1 MNLKNFFDS
10 ILNEEIYGNTA
21 TVYHRFSGK
30 YDKVKSIID
39 RMYSNKNHIDFT
51 SHDKGF
57 YSTFNMNSQL
67 NVNKKQGNNMKKTYG
82 DCIMKCAVKGLHNFF
97 FFDFDQYKKI
107 NPNAKKETFIKEQIN
122 KFNLNKV
129 FPGNV
134 LPRNHVDFSQTLE
147 NKKVLGNVKGVIYN
161 GRYDGDCLLAYD
173 YTSILPIA
181 ISNDEGKTWQ
191 KIDKNNLDK
200 IKKDYYN
207 INNQIEKKEAYDRK
221 VIIRPTY
228 IHIQGDNISSL
239 KILDKEEKI
248 DFQKKLLIQDTNLKN
263 FIGCPSQI
271 KWIDCNHSKLISLD
285 GLPKELEYI
294 NISENKTLKT
304 LKGFPNGEFNNLH
317 FLAIFCSLESL
328 IGLKNSVFE
337 DTCDLNLSYNHLESI
352 DGLKF
357 KNGICGR
364 LDLKNNHIKHTNS
377 LPEKLTGILDI
388 SNNLITKKELQEY
401 VKKVKFLTDSAALIT
416 DIGRFN
422 AGSFTEEVDYFPY
435 CFGPTVLAMTGG

>member
-1 MNLKNFFDS
+1 MNLKNFFDN

-39 RMYSNKNHIDFT
+39 RMYSNKSHIDFT

-67 NVNKKQGNNMKKTYG
+67 NVNSKQGNNMKKTYG
-82 DCIMKCAVKGLHNFF
+82 DYIMKCAVKGLHNFF

-129 FPGNV
+129 FPHGHF
-134 LPRNHVDFSQTLE
+134 PRNHADFSQALE
-147 NKKVLGNVKGVIYN
+147 DKKILGNVKGVIYN

-207 INNQIEKKEAYDRK
+207 VNSQVDNKKVDDFSITIK
-221 VIIRPTY
+221 QTY
-228 IHIQGDNISSL
+228 IQIKGSNIGSL
-239 KILDKEEKI
+239 KVLNGKEGLGT
-248 DFQKKLLIQDTNLKN
+248 QKKLIITDASLKN
-263 FIGCPSQI
+263 FIGCPNYIS
-271 KWIDCNHSKLISLD
+271 WIDCKEGKLTSLE
-285 GLPKELEYI
+285 GLPEKLVFI
-294 NISENKTLKT
+294 NIYGNENLKT
-304 LKGFPNGEFNNLH
+304 LKGFPAGEH
-317 FLAIFCSLESL
+317 KKTKIMAAFCSLEDL
-328 IGLKNSVFE
+328 IGLKDSVFE
-337 DTCDLNLSYNHLESI
+337 DTCGLNFSYNRLDSI
-352 DGLKF
+352 RGLHF
-357 KNGICGR
+357 KDGICGD
-364 LDLKNNHIKHTNS
+364 LDISNNHIKHTNG
-377 LPEKLTGILDI
+377 LPEKLAGRLDI
-388 SNNLITKKELQEY
+388 DGNLIPKKEIQDY
-401 VKKVKFLTDSAALIT
+401 AKKVKFLTDYAELVT
-416 DIGRFN
+416 DIGRFD
-422 AGSFTEEVDYFPY
+422 ADSFTEEIDYFPY
-435 CFGPTVLAMTGG
+435 

>member
-39 RMYSNKNHIDFT
+39 RIYSNKNHIDFT

-67 NVNKKQGNNMKKTYG
+67 NVNSKQGNNMKKTYG
-82 DCIMKCAVKGLHNFF
+82 DYIMKCAVKGLHNFF

-107 NPNAKKETFIKEQIN
+107 NPNAKKETFIKEQID

-129 FPGNV
+129 FPDND
-134 LPRNHVDFSQTLE
+134 LPKNHADFSQALE
-147 NKKVLGNVKGVIYN
+147 DKKILGNVKGVIYN

-207 INNQIEKKEAYDRK
+207 VNSQVDNKKVDDFSITIK
-221 VIIRPTY
+221 PSY
-228 IHIQGDNISSL
+228 IQVKGSNIGSL
-239 KILDKEEKI
+239 KVLNGKEGLGA
-248 DFQKKLLIQDTNLKN
+248 QKKLIITDTSLKN
-263 FIGCPSQI
+263 FIGCPNYI
-271 KWIDCNHSKLISLD
+271 GWVDCKEGKLTSLE
-285 GLPKELEYI
+285 GLPEKLVYI
-294 NISENKTLKT
+294 NIYGNENLKT
-304 LKGFPNGEFNNLH
+304 LKGFPAGEFYN
-317 FLAIFCSLESL
+317 FEMLAMFCGLESL
-328 IGLKNSVFE
+328 MGLRNSVFE
-337 DTCDLNLSYNHLESI
+337 KGCRFNFSHNRLDSI
-352 DGLKF
+352 VGLKF
-357 KNGICGR
+357 KNGICG
-364 LDLKNNHIKHTNS
+364 D
-377 LPEKLTGILDI
+377 LDI
-388 SNNLITKKELQEY
+388 SNNRIKHTNGLPEKLAGRLDIDGNLIPKKEIQDY
-401 VKKVKFLTDSAALIT
+401 AKKVKFLTDYAELVT

-422 AGSFTEEVDYFPY
+422 ADSFTEEVDYFPY
-435 CFGPTVLAMTGG
+435 